1 MPNIKKCVRD
11 IKMKIYWKLI
21 FFYNKEIKIQEKKK
35 RNTKIFTKIPKNLSN
50 KQLSETLQFYPKQLK
65 KSKKLTK
72 YQILKNILPLFEDA
86 GISRRE
92 RAFKS
97 YAETYTLKLQII
109 KV

>member
-1 MPNIKKCVRD
+1 MPIIKKCVRN

-21 FFYNKEIKIQEKKK
+21 FFIIKKLKYRKKKK
-35 RNTKIFTKIPKNLSN
+35 RNTKIFTKIPQNLSN
-50 KQLSETLQFYPKQLK
+50 KQLSETLPFYPEQLK
-65 KSKKLTK
+65 KSKKLTNC
-72 YQILKNILPLFEDA
+72 QILKNILPLFEDA